1 MRKFL
6 NLIISKEFWLN
17 ILGILFFFAIV
28 IVILM
33 ICLRNC
39 THHGE
44 TLTVPTVVGMTADE
58 AIALIDD
65 EGFKYAVVDT
75 VFVDSLPKGI
85 VVEQFPAKESLVKR
99 GRTVYIKVNTFDD
112 IYIEMPDFI
121 GSQSRTLKVALK
133 NYKLKL
139 GNISYQK
146 DDDVKNIVLK
156 QMYNGR
162 SVAPGTKIKQ
172 GSTID
177 FVVAGH
183 DPNVIEEEEEDSTS
197 NVDSVGEPA
206 DDEGDADDYD
216 FDE

>member
-1 MRKFL
+1 M
-6 NLIISKEFWLN
+6 N

-28 IVILM
+28 IAILM

-65 EGFKYAVVDT
+65 EGFKFAIVDT
-75 VFVDSLPKGI
+75 VYIDSLPKGI

-99 GRTVYIKVNTFDD
+99 GRTVYMKVNTFED
-112 IYIEMPDFI
+112 IYLEMPDFV
-121 GSQSRTLKVALK
+121 GAHSRTLRVALK
-133 NYKLKL
+133 NHKLKL

-146 DDDVKNIVLK
+146 DENIKNIVLK

-162 SVAPGTKIKQ
+162 PIAPGTKIKQ
-172 GSTID
+172 GATID
-177 FVVAGH
+177 FVIAGH
-183 DPNVIEEEEEDSTS
+183 DPNAVEEEDEDSTDNAAAS
-197 NVDSVGEPA
+197 VDPA
-206 DDEGDADDYD
+206 DGEDEGDDYD